1 MVRTIDSTA
10 VNRALD
16 RLGRLLQY
24 PDGDLP
30 VAVREARA
38 LIGSIVPAADEE
50 LAAFELFVKD
60 HTLDDWRQIYTE
72 VFNLDPLFK
81 IYIEYHLF
89 GETYKR
95 SHFLVKLNEHYA
107 DHGYDCAPELPD
119 HLATVL
125 RFLPSCDHETFREGL
140 ITEGIVPSIKQMLGK
155 SPASGPQ
162 EDSAARPSKPQSLQ
176 DAIRAAQSAFYRPD
190 DIQASWHPEAF
201 GQGVATKGL
210 QSADNADGL
219 PPGPYPTEDDE
230 FDRSACGPCPLAGGP
245 WPTISGCSSRAYPST
260 KRKGICGKKKSG
272 KARRSGSRTRM
283 RMSSWRWNGSSIRSE
298 YPPSPE
304 RIRVRGF
311 L

>member
-10 VNRALD
+10 VNLALD

-24 PDGDLP
+24 PDDDLP

-60 HTLDDWRQIYTE
+60 HNRDDWRQIYTDA
-72 VFNLDPLFK
+72 FDLDPLFK
-81 IYIEYHLF
+81 IYIGYHLF

-140 ITEGIVPSIKQMLGK
+140 IMEGIVPSIKQMLGK

-162 EDSAARPSKPQSLQ
+162 ENSAARPSKPQSLQ

-210 QSADNADGL
+210 QSADNVDGL
-219 PPGPYPTEDDE
+219 PPNLYPTEDDE
-230 FDRSACGPCPLAGGP
+230 FDRSACGPCPLAGGSMADDLGMQLKGVP
-245 WPTISGCSSRAYPST
+245 EHEKERDMR
-260 KRKGICGKKKSG
+260 KEEVRKGEEERQSHPY
-272 KARRSGSRTRM
+272 AHVLRALERVVDTLRT
-283 RMSSWRWNGSSIRSE
+283 
-298 YPPSPE
+298 PAVP
-304 RIRVRGF
+304 
-311 L
+311 